1 LTTVFV
7 HIILMDY
14 NPCKH
19 PLNPSGDTY
28 IQEEISVMS
37 QTVNRILKK
46 VLLFADL
53 PDELLSHLAG
63 RVERQSLK
71 RREILFHE
79 GDDGDALYIIVSG
92 ELEVFKGR
100 ADDPQ
105 RQILAKLGPSEYLGE
120 MALLENKARFASAQ
134 ALSDCSLLCLQ
145 RQDFDELLEKNARLA
160 VKLTTVI
167 SARLRTVTSNA
178 LPVQSASKH
187 VDFSKTN
194 LFISY
199 SRRDMEFVKALHGA
213 LSTAGVNTWV
223 DWENIP
229 LTADWWNEIESGIK
243 QADAFTFVISPDSI
257 KSTVCL
263 RELQSAIDHNK
274 RIVPVLHRDMPR
286 KAVLPPAIAAAN
298 WVSMHTDREI
308 QLNLNA
314 MLMAINTDIDWVREH
329 TRLFRR
335 ALEWQDSGQNRSM
348 LLSGPSLDRAE
359 AWLAKA
365 GAIEEPKPLP
375 LHGEYIQAS
384 RRDTVRRM
392 RFTQAIGLALV
403 IMMFIATSVSLAG
416 FRNATIARDDAN
428 AARSTAVSNA
438 NAAATSQ
445 ANAESSLI
453 QSEQLR
459 LALEA
464 NKILNDPL
472 GNAETV
478 ALLSL
483 RTLNISYVPE
493 ADVVLGEVL
502 ARLHTLQIFR
512 GHADQIV
519 SVAFSPDGRFVL
531 SGSEDQTAR
540 LWDVTSGEEI
550 VQFTGHAGP
559 ITSVAFSPN
568 GRFVLTGS
576 DDQTARLWEADSGRE
591 ILAFSGHTDEVRSV
605 AFSSD
610 GKYAVTG
617 SADLTARTWNV
628 MTGKEILQF
637 VGHIDEVGS
646 VTFSPDGNYVLT
658 GSADKT
664 ARLWDAANGLE
675 LYAFTGHTREVL
687 SVAFSLD
694 GKYILTGSDITV
706 RIFDVE
712 TGLETREL
720 IGHADRI
727 RSAMFSPDGK
737 YVLTGSSDA
746 TARLWDLSS
755 GGEVQRFSAHT
766 DQIRSVA
773 FSPDG
778 KYILT
783 GSLDKTAR
791 VWEIQSSLGG
801 RVFSGYGDAVY
812 AVTSSPDGQYVLTGG
827 GDGRLH
833 LWEPKT
839 NRELREFT
847 GHTNWISSVA
857 FSPDGKYILSA
868 SWDGTVRLWDA
879 ETSREI
885 RQFTGQAG
893 EIYSLVFSPDGSTI
907 LAGGED
913 GISRVWDV
921 TSGEVLLELTGHTSP
936 VKGVAFSPDGKLIL
950 TGSDDETARVWD
962 AASGQELM
970 QLVGHT
976 DEIKAVAFS
985 PDGKF
990 AATASDD
997 RTARLW
1003 DISSG
1008 KEIHQFVGHTNQVK
1022 AVAFSPDGKYILT
1035 GSDDTTARL
1044 WDISTGKSV
1053 RSFVSHV
1060 APVKSVAFA
1069 ADGSFILTGSVD
1081 QTARLWD
1088 ADYHDTIALVCSR
1101 IFRDLTDDERIQYL
1115 ITNTDSTC
1123 K

>member
-1 LTTVFV
+1 
-7 HIILMDY
+7 MGY
-14 NPCKH
+14 NPWKH
-19 PLNPSGDTY
+19 PQISPNDPY
-28 IQEEISVMS
+28 IQEEPRIMS
-37 QTVNRILKK
+37 QTINRILKK

-53 PDELLSHLAG
+53 PDELLSHLAD
-63 RVERQSLK
+63 RVEKQPLK
-71 RREILFHE
+71 RKTILFHE

-92 ELEVFKGR
+92 ELEIFKGR

-105 RQILAKLGPSEYLGE
+105 RQILATLGPGEYLGE
-120 MALLENKARFASAQ
+120 MALLENKPRFASAQ

-145 RQDFDELLEKNARLA
+145 KQDFDELLEKNARLA

-167 SARLRTVTSNA
+167 SARLRTVTNNA
-178 LPVQSASKH
+178 LPTQAASKQM
-187 VDFSKTN
+187 DFSKTN

-199 SRRDMEFVKALHGA
+199 SRRDVEFVKALHGA
-213 LSTAGVNTWV
+213 ISAAGVNTWV

-229 LTADWWNEIESGIK
+229 LTADWWNEIENGIK

-257 KSTVCL
+257 KSSVCL
-263 RELQSAIDHNK
+263 RELQAAIDHNK
-274 RIVPVLHRDMPR
+274 RIVPVLHRDMPK
-286 KAVLPPAIAAAN
+286 KAVIPPAIATHN
-298 WVSMHTDREI
+298 WVAMHTEREI

-314 MLMAINTDIDWVREH
+314 MLTAINTDIDWVREH

-335 ALEWQDSGQNRSM
+335 ALEWQDSAYNRTL

-365 GAIEEPKPLP
+365 GAIEQPKPLP

-384 RRDTVRRM
+384 RRDGVRRM
-392 RFTQAIGLALV
+392 RITQAVGLALV

-438 NAAATSQ
+438 NEAATSQ
-445 ANAESSLI
+445 ANAEASLI

-472 GNAETV
+472 GNVETV

-493 ADVVLGEVL
+493 ADVVLGEAL
-502 ARLHTLQIFR
+502 ARLYTLQMFR

-519 SVAFSPDGRFVL
+519 SVAFSPDGLFVL
-531 SGSEDQTAR
+531 TGSDDQTAR

-550 VQFTGHAGP
+550 VQFNGHGGP
-559 ITSVAFSPN
+559 ITSVAFSPD

-591 ILAFSGHTDEVRSV
+591 ILQFSGHTDQVRSV

-610 GKYAVTG
+610 GKYAITG
-617 SADLTARTWNV
+617 SADMTARLWNV
-628 MTGKEILQF
+628 LTGKETLQF
-637 VGHIDEVGS
+637 VGHAGEVGS

-664 ARLWDAANGLE
+664 ARLWDAGNGLE
-675 LYAFTGHTREVL
+675 LYTFTGHTREVL
-687 SVAFSLD
+687 SVAFSPD

-706 RIFDVE
+706 RIFDLE

-727 RSAMFSPDGK
+727 RSAVFSSDGN
-737 YVLTGSSDA
+737 YILTGSSDS
-746 TARLWDLSS
+746 TARLWDVET
-755 GGEVQRFSAHT
+755 GRAVQQFSAHT

-791 VWEIQSSLGG
+791 VWEIESSLGA

-827 GDGRLH
+827 GDGKLH

-839 NRELREFT
+839 NLELMEFT
-847 GHTNWISSVA
+847 GHTSWISSLA
-857 FSPDGKYILSA
+857 FSPDGKHILSA

-879 ETSREI
+879 KTGAEI
-885 RQFTGQAG
+885 RQFSGQVG
-893 EIYSLVFSPDGSTI
+893 EIYSIAFSADGTMV

-913 GISRVWDV
+913 AIARVWDV
-921 TSGEVLLELTGHTSP
+921 ASGKVLLELTGHTRP

-950 TGSDDETARVWD
+950 TGSDDETARLWD
-962 AASGQELM
+962 AVSGEELM
-970 QLVGHT
+970 QLIGHE
-976 DEIKAVAFS
+976 DEIKSVAFS

-1003 DISSG
+1003 DVSTG
-1008 KEIHQFVGHTNQVK
+1008 MEIRQFVGHTNQVK
-1022 AVAFSPDGKYILT
+1022 AVTFSPDGKYVLT

-1044 WDISTGKSV
+1044 WDAETGKSI

-1060 APVKSVAFA
+1060 APVKSVAFS
-1069 ADGSFILTGSVD
+1069 ADGSFLLTGSVD

-1088 ADYHDTIALVCSR
+1088 ADYHDTISLVCSR
-1101 IFRDLTDDERIQYL
+1101 IFRDLTEEERMQYL
-1115 ITNTDSTC
+1115 ITTTASIC
-1123 K
+1123 P